1 MCVWRKS
8 LKSLPQ
14 IDVLPQPFLEA
25 IDYRLLRMKG
35 RTNTDNGL
43 TKTTTKSISHI
54 YQRVYFVSEM
64 YVLEDD
70 RNVIDITKQ
79 DMLLVVL

>member
-1 MCVWRKS
+1 
-8 LKSLPQ
+8 
-14 IDVLPQPFLEA
+14 
-25 IDYRLLRMKG
+25 MKG

-54 YQRVYFVSEM
+54 CQCVYFVSEM